1 MEIKDQTINTA
12 TDQSGTDYISEIT
25 ATVTEIRADGTEVT
39 AEITTTANPDNPTE
53 IEGQMTIT
61 EVAPDGTETVTE
73 IIANQEGMFLVEE
86 QSPLAEFVSAV
97 LGIELADNLTPID
110 VGTPVYVEDDS
121 ADIYQ
126 AEPDYSITLEDI
138 TIPEE
143 LLAQDAMPSEESEI
157 PMPEEIETPFAAESF
172 DADFQNPE
180 PLFTENTANETPFDS
195 TFETESNEINEEEAA
210 ELAEQEAN
218 IQAATEAQQATDEFV
233 EKGDYAAAAEARE
246 VAEEAAFQ
254 AGDNSMLG
262 VYDAQDFEFAAE
274 KQQDAE
280 YYQQQQ
286 AEHLKEGDYEAAR
299 EDALNAGYA
308 TSNADFIAGGADHTG
323 QSDKDV
329 ANLDNAV
336 WQEKIADS
344 QMDDAAYYAE
354 AGNPEAAENA
364 YTAAFDSQQKADD
377 FAERADSESVM
388 ADYDPSSEVETGGSF
403 ESTYDADIAG
413 FDTSANSG
421 FDATAGIDTS
431 YDAGA
436 DLAVDTGFDTG
447 IDTTVDTSFDSG
459 TSDV

>member
-1 MEIKDQTINTA
+1 MEIKDQTISTA
-12 TDQSGTDYISEIT
+12 TGQNGTDYISEIT
-25 ATVTEIRADGTEVT
+25 ATVTEIRADGTEIT

-61 EVAPDGTETVTE
+61 EVAPDGTETVTQLV
-73 IIANQEGMFLVEE
+73 ANKDGIFIVEE

-110 VGTPVYVEDDS
+110 VGSPVPFDDDS
-121 ADIYQ
+121 ADVYQ

-143 LLAQDAMPSEESEI
+143 LLEQDSMPSVESEMQ
-157 PMPEEIETPFAAESF
+157 MPEEIETPFVTEPF
-172 DADFQNPE
+172 DTDFQNPE
-180 PLFTENTANETPFDS
+180 PILTENPADETPFAANS
-195 TFETESNEINEEEAA
+195 ETQSNEISEEEAA
-210 ELAEQEAN
+210 QLAEQEAN
-218 IQAATEAQQATDEFV
+218 ALAAAEAQQAADEFV
-233 EKGDYAAAAEARE
+233 EKGDYAAAAEARA
-246 VAEEAAFQ
+246 VAEEAAGQ
-254 AGDNSMLG
+254 AGDYSMLG
-262 VYDAQDFEFAAE
+262 VYDAQDLEFAAS
-274 KQQDAE
+274 KQEDAA

-286 AEHLKEGDYEAAR
+286 AEHLKEGNYEAAR

-308 TSNADFIAGGADHTG
+308 TSDADSIAGGADHTG

-344 QMDDAAYYAE
+344 QMGDAAYYAE
-354 AGNPEAAENA
+354 AGNAEAAENA
-364 YTAAFDSQQKADD
+364 YIAAFDSQQKADD
-377 FAERADSESVM
+377 FAERAEPGNIM
-388 ADYDPSSEVETGGSF
+388 RDYDHSSEVETGGSF
-403 ESTYDADIAG
+403 ESTYDADITG
-413 FDTSANSG
+413 FDPNMNSG
-421 FDATAGIDTS
+421 FDATAGMDTS

-447 IDTTVDTSFDSG
+447 VDTTVDTSFDSG